1 MSGRSVGHVSLELR
15 QETGQES
22 PDIEPD
28 IRPREIT
35 TKDGVEFRFD
45 VAAQAAGFTTDVA
58 KAALFEVSD
67 RTLRRARAGQ
77 LGKDFMAKTVK
88 ALMPFRRSIAKEG
101 IEVSLDGLFEV
112 AQ

>member
-1 MSGRSVGHVSLELR
+1 MSLELR
-15 QETGQES
+15 QDAGHES

-35 TKDGVEFRFD
+35 IDGEVEYRFD
-45 VAAQAAGFTTDVA
+45 VAAQVAGFTTDVA

-67 RTLRRARAGQ
+67 RTLRRARSGQ
-77 LGKDFMAKTVK
+77 IGKDFMAKTVK
-88 ALMPFRRSIAKEG
+88 ALTPFRGSITASRLG

-112 AQ
+112 VR